1 MIQHERA
8 VKFRFPHRFWGIDPR
23 SGARADAVDRCGL
36 RGRRLVHVGVFTFER
51 IRVDHT
57 DLTTRRARPLDKD
70 LVRRCG
76 RCVAAGSEAPA
87 ERTAWRWWELG
98 PFDVGHGVEIITST
112 PSARAPDSL
121 VDFHTGRPRWRPEG
135 RRLRLWAALAR
146 AAVCA
151 NGRRTRR
158 GTLRCGRLRVL
169 RDAGEGRRLWQKRI
183 SFRSGEVPS
192 TS

>member
-1 MIQHERA
+1 M
-8 VKFRFPHRFWGIDPR
+8 
-23 SGARADAVDRCGL
+23 
-36 RGRRLVHVGVFTFER
+36 HVSVFTFER

-121 VDFHTGRPRWRPEG
+121 VDFHTGSG
-135 RRLRLWAALAR
+135 RRI
-146 AAVCA
+146 
-151 NGRRTRR
+151 
-158 GTLRCGRLRVL
+158 
-169 RDAGEGRRLWQKRI
+169 I
-183 SFRSGEVPS
+183 S
-192 TS
+192 